1 MDWCGMDFEIQEEL
15 GVRAGPAPDS
25 QRPAGPRRSRLRVLC
40 LSRNYPSSE
49 MPRLGLWVERLV
61 RCCLET
67 WEPKVIAPVPY
78 FPPLPCFPRY
88 SRFRKVETTRW
99 VDGVEV
105 FHPRIF
111 VGPGYSLYNFE
122 SLTYYLA
129 VRRLVDRIRRDFPFQ
144 LIHAHFSYPDGWVA
158 ARLGR
163 KYGVPVI
170 ITEHAPWLPWMNQY
184 PRVRRQAV
192 WAIRHSA
199 FVIAVSRSVRDSIS
213 HFAGELDHLR
223 VVPNVLDGDTFK
235 LPRAGDRFKSSQILF
250 VGFMRMVKGLDV
262 LLKAIRLLADRGR
275 TVDLVIVGES
285 FTESYRRDERRLREM
300 VRELGLES
308 RVRFAGPKSPAEVCR
323 YMQESALLVL
333 PSRAESFGTVLVEA
347 LACGTPVVA
356 TRCGGPEDIVKDG
369 VGVLV
374 PREDPEAL
382 ARGIERVLDLR
393 AAFDPTALRAYA
405 LEQFGSRPVSLR
417 LASLYQ
423 EAIER
428 FQGSRSVN

>member
-25 QRPAGPRRSRLRVLC
+25 QRSAGPRRSRLRVLC
-40 LSRNYPSSE
+40 LSRNYPSSA

-163 KYGVPVI
+163 KYRVPVI
-170 ITEHAPWLPWMNQY
+170 ITEHAPWLPWMDQY

-192 WAIRHSA
+192 WATRHST

-235 LPRAGDRFKSSQILF
+235 LPLAGDQFKSNQILF
-250 VGFMRMVKGLDV
+250 VGFMRVVKGVDI

-275 TVDLVIVGES
+275 AVELVIVGES
-285 FTESYRRDERRLREM
+285 LNESYRRDDGRLREM
-300 VRELGLES
+300 VRELGLDN
-308 RVRFAGPKSPAEVCR
+308 RIRFAGPKSPAEVCR

-356 TRCGGPEDIVKDG
+356 TRCGGPEDIVKEG

-374 PREDPEAL
+374 SPEDPETL
-382 ARGIERVLDLR
+382 ARGIEHVLDRR
-393 AAFDPTALRAYA
+393 AAYDPAALRAYA

-417 LASLYQ
+417 MASLYQ
-423 EAIER
+423 EAIKH

>member
-1 MDWCGMDFEIQEEL
+1 
-15 GVRAGPAPDS
+15 
-25 QRPAGPRRSRLRVLC
+25 
-40 LSRNYPSSE
+40 

-61 RCCLET
+61 RCCLEA

-163 KYGVPVI
+163 KYRVPVI
-170 ITEHAPWLPWMNQY
+170 ITEHAPWLPWMDQY

-192 WAIRHSA
+192 WATRHST
-199 FVIAVSRSVRDSIS
+199 FVIAVSRSVRDSIA
-213 HFAGELDHLR
+213 HFAGELDHLC

-235 LPRAGDRFKSSQILF
+235 LPLAGDQFKSNQILF
-250 VGFMRMVKGLDV
+250 VGFMRMVKGVDI

-275 TVDLVIVGES
+275 AVELVIVGES
-285 FTESYRRDERRLREM
+285 LNESYRRDEKRLREM
-300 VRELGLES
+300 VRELGLDS
-308 RVRFAGPKSPAEVCR
+308 RIRFAGPKSPAEVCR

-356 TRCGGPEDIVKDG
+356 TRCGGPEDIVKEG

-374 PREDPEAL
+374 CPEDPETL
-382 ARGIERVLDLR
+382 ARGIEHVLDRR
-393 AAFDPTALRAYA
+393 AAYDPAALRAYA

-417 LASLYQ
+417 MASLYQ
-423 EAIER
+423 EAIEH